1 MTTNAKSTNPI
12 VILGIS
18 GSLRS
23 GSFNRALLR
32 AATEL
37 APSGVEITTFDE
49 LGALPFYD
57 GDVESA
63 GEPIAVHALRQAIEG
78 ADAILVATPEYNDGT
93 SAVLKNAID
102 WASRPPQR
110 TLDGK
115 VVAVMG
121 ASPTPS
127 GARGG
132 IESVKRSLRRA
143 GSEVL
148 DEQVGIPSVAGVFDE
163 DLRLTDDLVRAEVAG
178 FVATL
183 AAHARAASEE
193 QLAA

>member
-1 MTTNAKSTNPI
+1 MQPPI
-12 VILGIS
+12 RLLGIA

-32 AATEL
+32 AAVEL

-57 GDVESA
+57 ADVEAA
-63 GEPIAVHALRQAIEG
+63 GDPVAVRALRTAIDA
-78 ADAILVATPEYNDGT
+78 ADAILFVTPEYNDGT

-110 TLDGK
+110 ALAGK
-115 VVAVMG
+115 LAAVMG
-121 ASPTPS
+121 ASVTPS

-132 IESVKRSLRRA
+132 IDSVKRSLHRA
-143 GSEVL
+143 GAELL
-148 DEQVGIPSVAGVFDE
+148 DQQVAVPSVSDLFDG
-163 DLRLTDDLVRAEVAG
+163 DLKLSDPLVRAEVAG
-178 FVATL
+178 LVATL
-183 AAHARAASEE
+183 AARARVGAEE
-193 QLAA
+193 KLAA

>member
-1 MTTNAKSTNPI
+1 MSTNPTR
-12 VILGIS
+12 ILGIA

-37 APSGVEITTFDE
+37 APSGVELTTFDE

-57 GDVESA
+57 GDVEAA
-63 GEPIAVHALRQAIEG
+63 GEPAAVHSLRAAIDA
-78 ADAILVATPEYNDGT
+78 ADAVLLVTPEYNDGT

-110 TLDGK
+110 TIAGK
-115 VVAVMG
+115 LMAVMG
-121 ASPTPS
+121 ASVTPS

-143 GSEVL
+143 GSDVL
-148 DEQVGIPSVAGVFDE
+148 DEQVAVPSVAGAFDA
-163 DLRLTDDLVRAEVAG
+163 DLHLTDDLMRAEVAG
-178 FVATL
+178 LVATL
-183 AAHARAASEE
+183 GARARAASEE
-193 QLAA
+193 LVAA

>member
-1 MTTNAKSTNPI
+1 MTTKVNKPI
-12 VILGIS
+12 HLLGIA

-23 GSFNRALLR
+23 ASFNRALLR
-32 AATEL
+32 AAEEV

-57 GDVESA
+57 GDVEAA
-63 GEPIAVHALRQAIEG
+63 GEPVPVRRLRAAIAG
-78 ADAILVATPEYNDGT
+78 ADALLIATPEYNDGT

-110 TLDGK
+110 TLAGK
-115 VVAVMG
+115 LAAVMG
-121 ASPTPS
+121 ASVTPS

-143 GSEVL
+143 GSQVL
-148 DEQVGIPSVAGVFDE
+148 DEQVAIPAAAGSFDP
-163 DLRLTDDLVRAEVAG
+163 DLRLADPLVRDELAGLVASLA
-178 FVATL
+178 VRVRSDAAQKL
-183 AAHARAASEE
+183 AA
-193 QLAA
+193 

>member
-1 MTTNAKSTNPI
+1 MATKVNQPI
-12 VILGIS
+12 RLLGIA

-23 GSFNRALLR
+23 ASFNRALLR
-32 AATEL
+32 AAVEV

-57 GDVESA
+57 GDVEAA
-63 GEPIAVHALRQAIEG
+63 GEPVPVRRLRAAIDG
-78 ADAILVATPEYNDGT
+78 ADALLIATPEYNDGT

-110 TLDGK
+110 TLAGK
-115 VVAVMG
+115 LVAVMG
-121 ASPTPS
+121 ASVTPS

-143 GSEVL
+143 GSQVL
-148 DEQVGIPSVAGVFDE
+148 DEQVAIPSASEAFDP
-163 DLRLTDDLVRAEVAG
+163 DLRLADPLVRDEIAGLVASLALR
-178 FVATL
+178 VRSNASEKL
-183 AAHARAASEE
+183 AA
-193 QLAA
+193 

>member
-1 MTTNAKSTNPI
+1 MTTKVNEPI
-12 VILGIS
+12 HLLGIA

-23 GSFNRALLR
+23 ASFNRALLR
-32 AATEL
+32 AAAEV

-57 GDVESA
+57 GDVEAA
-63 GEPIAVHALRQAIEG
+63 GEPVPVRRLRAAIDG
-78 ADAILVATPEYNDGT
+78 ADALLIATPEYNDGT

-110 TLDGK
+110 TLAGK
-115 VVAVMG
+115 LAAVMG
-121 ASPTPS
+121 ASVTPS

-143 GSEVL
+143 GSQVL
-148 DEQVGIPSVAGVFDE
+148 DEQVAIPAAPAAFDP
-163 DLRLTDDLVRAEVAG
+163 DLRLADPLVRDELAGLVAS
-178 FVATL
+178 L
-183 AAHARAASEE
+183 AVRVRSETSE
-193 QLAA
+193 KLAD

>member
-1 MTTNAKSTNPI
+1 MTTNANSGRPI
-12 VILGIS
+12 RILGIA

-23 GSFNRALLR
+23 ASFNRALLR

-37 APSGVEITTFDE
+37 APSGVEITTFDA

-63 GEPIAVHALRQAIEG
+63 GEPATVRALRAAIVD
-78 ADAILVATPEYNDGT
+78 ADAVLLVTPEYNDGT

-110 TLDGK
+110 TIAGK
-115 VVAVMG
+115 LIGVMG
-121 ASPTPS
+121 ASVTPG

-143 GSEVL
+143 GSDVL
-148 DEQVGIPSVAGVFDE
+148 DEQVAIPSAAGLFDE

-183 AAHARAASEE
+183 AAHARAISVET
-193 QLAA
+193 LAA